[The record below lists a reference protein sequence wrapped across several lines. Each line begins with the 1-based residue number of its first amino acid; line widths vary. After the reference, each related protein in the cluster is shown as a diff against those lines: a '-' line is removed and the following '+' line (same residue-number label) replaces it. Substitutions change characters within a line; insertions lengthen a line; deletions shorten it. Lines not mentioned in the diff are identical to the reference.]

1 MGIQQRKYGLSQ
13 VRHTYHSFR
22 FLFEHL
28 FLFQSGKDLVIR
40 NKEAQKLAA
49 PVVARGLKKKHP
61 DGSAES
67 KQAISNLQG
76 LCYNDGITT
85 ALIP

>member
-1 MGIQQRKYGLSQ
+1 MG
-13 VRHTYHSFR
+13 F
-22 FLFEHL
+22 FFDHL
-28 FLFQSGKDLVIR
+28 FLFKSGKELVIR

-49 PVVARGLKKKHP
+49 PVVARSLKKKHP

-67 KQAISNLQG
+67 QETIAKLQG
-76 LCYNDGITT
+76 MYYFDYYITS